1 MINNFLL
8 IELGLALAGWIWIQ
22 FVEPN
27 WFRLT
32 HKTLQ
37 MNKSLPK
44 SLTIL
49 HISDPHFARER
60 IWLNRFFDRLAR
72 HEVDFV
78 FATGDL
84 IDSTNGIRPCI
95 SNLKKLKAK
104 HGVFIVLG
112 NHDYRT
118 YPPFENLIHMMT
130 GKDFTVP
137 RQDIEEFKQA
147 LTQAG
152 FHLLLNKNISI
163 NLGGDQTLSI
173 IGIDDPVTGRAN
185 INEAFG
191 GAANGSLRLA
201 LTHSPVTFPALKQHR
216 ADVAF
221 AGHTHGGQI
230 RFPFI
235 GPIPLAYRISP
246 IIDSTDRY
254 GFVGLVSRGLGA
266 QPVGGQRLF
275 CRPEATIVRLEGKP
289 S

>member
-1 MINNFLL
+1 MHDFIFVGVWFLL
-8 IELGLALAGWIWIQ
+8 VAWVWVQ
-22 FVEPN
+22 FIEPN

-37 MNKSLPK
+37 MDKPLAKP
-44 SLTIL
+44 LTIL
-49 HISDPHFARER
+49 HVSDPHFAKER
-60 IWLNRFFDRLAR
+60 PWLNRFFDRLSR

-84 IDSTNGIRPCI
+84 IDDSRGIASCI
-95 SNLKKLKAK
+95 TNLKKLKAR

-118 YPPFENLIHMMT
+118 YPPFENIIHMVT
-130 GKDFTVP
+130 GLNLTQP
-137 RQDIEEFKQA
+137 RKDIEEFKES
-147 LTQAG
+147 LREAG

-163 NLGGDQTLSI
+163 VLEGHSVSI
-173 IGIDDPVTGRAN
+173 IGVDDPVTGRAN
-185 INEAFG
+185 LEEAFAG
-191 GAANGSLRLA
+191 CSNGTLRLA
-201 LTHSPVTFPALKQHR
+201 LTHSPLTFPALKQYR
-216 ADVAF
+216 VDIAF

-230 RFPFI
+230 RFPLI

-266 QPVGGQRLF
+266 QPVGRQRLF
-275 CRPEATIVRLEGKP
+275 CRPEAMLVRLEGKD

>member
-1 MINNFLL
+1 MG
-8 IELGLALAGWIWIQ
+8 LGLALAGWIWVQ

-37 MNKSLPK
+37 INKSLPK

-49 HISDPHFARER
+49 HISDPHFAQER

-84 IDSTNGIRPCI
+84 IDSTNGMKPCI
-95 SNLKKLKAK
+95 ANLKKLKSK
-104 HGVFIVLG
+104 YGIFIVLG
-112 NHDYRT
+112 NHDYRI
-118 YPPFENLIHMMT
+118 YPPFEKLLDILT
-130 GKDFTVP
+130 GKDFTKP
-137 RQDIEEFKQA
+137 RKDIEDFKQA
-147 LTQAG
+147 LRQAG
-152 FHLLLNKNISI
+152 FHLLLNENISI
-163 NLGGDQTLSI
+163 DLGDGKTACI
-173 IGIDDPVTGRAN
+173 VGMDDPETGRAN
-185 INEAFG
+185 FDKAFSGVKNET
-191 GAANGSLRLA
+191 LRFA
-201 LTHSPVTFPALKQHR
+201 LTHSPATFPALTQR
-216 ADVAF
+216 NVDVAF

-266 QPVGGQRLF
+266 QPVGRQRLF
-275 CRPEATIVRLEGKP
+275 CRPEAMLVYLEGKK